1 MEISTI
7 RILEIQIPNI
17 PFSLMTIF
25 KNLAIAATALFTLAS
40 CSKTQEPQ
48 PEPVSVRMVRSEL
61 VRNADCVNI
70 DYNTVLKWN
79 YTHGL
84 LTQSML
90 LAAEQY
96 PELASEVDPYVY
108 HYVDTC
114 IHSDGSIERYKL
126 TNYTL
131 DHVNAGKM
139 LIMAYKKWP
148 EQRFRQALDT
158 LYTQLQSHPRVSEG
172 GFWHKKA
179 YPHQMWLDGI
189 YMEAPFYAEYAKL
202 FLEGEAQQAAY
213 DDVVNQICV
222 VARHTYDPANH
233 LYRHAWDESHE
244 QQWADP
250 TTGQAP
256 HVWGRAL
263 GWYTMAMVD
272 VLGFLPEDHS
282 GRDSIIAILQP
293 LCEALLPLQQ
303 PSGAWQQVLD
313 QTGREGNYDE
323 TSCTAMFA
331 YTFMKG
337 ALLGVLPAEY
347 WQLGFKAQQGLCLN
361 FIVEDV
367 DDEMQPT
374 GTISLTRVC
383 GVAGLGGNPYR
394 SGDYDYYINEII
406 RDNDPKGVG
415 PFIMAS
421 LMAEKHGAQLED

>member
-1 MEISTI
+1 MNKTP
-7 RILEIQIPNI
+7 LAA
-17 PFSLMTIF
+17 LLLTTA
-25 KNLAIAATALFTLAS
+25 AIALTSCGKQATEAT
-40 CSKTQEPQ
+40 PI
-48 PEPVSVRMVRSEL
+48 SVQMVKSEL

-84 LTQSML
+84 LLQSML
-90 LAAEQY
+90 LTAQQY
-96 PELASEVDPYVY
+96 PELNDQIDAYVY

-114 IHSDGSIERYKL
+114 IHQDGSIERYKL

-139 LIMAYKKWP
+139 LMLAYDKWP
-148 EQRFRQALDT
+148 EPRFRQALDT
-158 LYTQLQSHPRVSEG
+158 LYTQLLSHPRVAEG

-189 YMEAPFYAEYAKL
+189 YMEAPYYAEYAKR
-202 FLEGEAQQAAY
+202 FLTGAAQDSAY
-213 DDVVNQICV
+213 TDVINQFMT
-222 VARHTYDPANH
+222 VARHTYDANNG
-233 LYRHAWDESHE
+233 LYRHAWDEAHE
-244 QQWADP
+244 QAWCEP
-250 TTGQAP
+250 ETGRAP

-272 VLGFLPEDHS
+272 VYNLLPEGHA
-282 GRDSIIAILQP
+282 GRDSLVSILRP
-293 LCEALLPLQQ
+293 LCEHLLPLQQ
-303 PSGAWQQVLD
+303 PSKAWQQVLD

-323 TSCTAMFA
+323 TSCTSMFA

-337 ALLGVLPAEY
+337 ALIGALPQEY
-347 WQLGFKAQQGLCLN
+347 WKRGYDTWQGLNQN
-361 FIVEDV
+361 FIVQDL
-367 DDEMQPT
+367 DEQQQPT

-415 PFIMAS
+415 PFVMAS
-421 LMAEKHGAQLED
+421 LLAEKYGPELAK

>member
-1 MEISTI
+1 MKPTSQFT
-7 RILEIQIPNI
+7 L
-17 PFSLMTIF
+17 SLALI
-25 KNLAIAATALFTLAS
+25 ATAAS
-40 CSKTQEPQ
+40 IVSCETQTTDAPT
-48 PEPVSVRMVRSEL
+48 PNSVLMVRSEL
-61 VRNADCVNI
+61 SRNPDCVSI
-70 DYNTVLKWN
+70 DYNTQLKWN

-84 LTQSML
+84 LLQSML
-90 LAAEQY
+90 LTEQLH
-96 PELASEVDPYVY
+96 PEVKDEVDAYVY

-114 IHSDGSIERYKL
+114 IHADGSIERYKIS
-126 TNYTL
+126 NYTL

-139 LIMAYKKWP
+139 LMLAYDKWP
-148 EQRFRQALDT
+148 EPRFRQALDT
-158 LYTQLQSHPRVSEG
+158 LYTQLQSHPRVAEG

-189 YMEAPFYAEYAKL
+189 YMESPYYAEYANR

-213 DDVVNQICV
+213 RDVVNQFMV
-222 VARHTYDPANH
+222 VARHTYDPANG

-244 QQWADP
+244 MPWSNP
-250 TTGQAP
+250 ETGQAP

-272 VLGFLPEDHS
+272 VYGFLPADNS
-282 GRDSIIAILQP
+282 GRDSIASLLVP
-293 LCEALLPLQQ
+293 VCETLLPLQQ

-331 YTFMKG
+331 YTFLKG
-337 ALLGVLPAEY
+337 SLLGVLPAEY
-347 WQLGFKAQQGLCLN
+347 WQLGVKTLDGLNQN
-361 FIVEDV
+361 FIVNDL
-367 DDEMQPT
+367 DADGQPT

-383 GVAGLGGNPYR
+383 GVAGLGGTPYR

-415 PFIMAS
+415 PYIMAS
-421 LMAEKHGAQLED
+421 LLVEQYGRELKK

>member
-1 MEISTI
+1 MKK
-7 RILEIQIPNI
+7 
-17 PFSLMTIF
+17 LMIGAALVTVALTTGCQNAN
-25 KNLAIAATALFTLAS
+25 KNQAD
-40 CSKTQEPQ
+40 
-48 PEPVSVRMVRSEL
+48 PVSVKMVKSEL

-84 LTQSML
+84 LLQSML
-90 LAAEQY
+90 LTAQQY
-96 PELASEVDPYVY
+96 PELSAQVDPYVY

-114 IHSDGSIERYKL
+114 IHADGSIERYKL

-139 LIMAYKKWP
+139 LMMAYDKWP
-148 EQRFRQALDT
+148 EPRFRQALDT
-158 LYTQLQSHPRVSEG
+158 LYTQLQSHPRVAEG

-189 YMEAPFYAEYAKL
+189 YMEAPFYAEYAKR
-202 FLEGEAQQAAY
+202 FLTGAAQDSAY
-213 DDVVNQICV
+213 ADVINQFMT
-222 VARHTYDPANH
+222 VARHTYDASNG
-233 LYRHAWDESHE
+233 LYRHAWDEAHE
-244 QQWADP
+244 QTWCEP
-250 TTGQAP
+250 ETGRAP

-272 VLGFLPEDHS
+272 VYAFLSEGNT
-282 GRDSIIAILQP
+282 GRDSLVSLLQP
-293 LCEALLPLQQ
+293 LCEKLLPLQQ
-303 PSGAWQQVLD
+303 ESKAWQQVLD

-337 ALLGVLPAEY
+337 ALIGALPKEY
-347 WQLGFKAQQGLCLN
+347 WKRGYEAWQGLNEN
-361 FIVEDV
+361 FIVEDL
-367 DDEMQPT
+367 DSEQQPK

-394 SGDYDYYINEII
+394 SGDYDYYIHEII

-415 PFIMAS
+415 PFVMAS
-421 LMAEKHGAQLED
+421 LMAEKYGPDLK

>member
-1 MEISTI
+1 MTHRLSL
-7 RILEIQIPNI
+7 IL
-17 PFSLMTIF
+17 
-25 KNLAIAATALFTLAS
+25 AAAATSAALSLNS
-40 CSKTQEPQ
+40 CTTTPEQ
-48 PEPVSVRMVRSEL
+48 PTPLSVQMVRSEL
-61 VRNADCVNI
+61 VRNADCVTI
-70 DYNTVLKWN
+70 DYNTILKWN

-84 LTQSML
+84 LLQSML
-90 LAAEQY
+90 LTAQQY
-96 PELASEVDPYVY
+96 PELSAEVDPYVY

-114 IHSDGSIERYKL
+114 IHADGSIERYKL

-139 LIMAYKKWP
+139 LMLAYDKWP
-148 EQRFRQALDT
+148 EPRFRQALDT
-158 LYTQLQSHPRVSEG
+158 LYTQLQSHPRVAEG

-189 YMEAPFYAEYAKL
+189 YMEAPFYCEYAKR
-202 FLEGEAQQAAY
+202 FLEGEAQEAAY
-213 DDVVNQICV
+213 ADVVNQFMV
-222 VARHTYDPANH
+222 VARHTYDASNG
-233 LYRHAWDESHE
+233 LYRHAWDEAHE
-244 QQWADP
+244 QQWCDK
-250 TTGQAP
+250 TDGRAP

-272 VLGFLPEDHS
+272 VYGFLPENHP
-282 GRDSIIAILQP
+282 GRDSITSLLQP
-293 LCEALLPLQQ
+293 LCETLLPLQQ
-303 PSGAWQQVLD
+303 ESKAWQQVLD

-337 ALLGVLPAEY
+337 ALIGALSQDY
-347 WQLGFKAQQGLCLN
+347 WQRGYEALQGLNQN
-361 FIVEDV
+361 FIVNDLDAEG
-367 DDEMQPT
+367 QPS

-415 PFIMAS
+415 PYIMAS
-421 LMAEKHGAQLED
+421 LMAEKYGPEL